1 MVLTT
6 YRFQLNVPT
15 HAELHGFAHDVNSL
29 VATNNGLTISFD
41 SEVRWCIAGD
51 LQKMAV
57 SHCTNTPHVW
67 LIKRPRLRWS

>member
-41 SEVRWCIAGD
+41 SEVR
-51 LQKMAV
+51 
-57 SHCTNTPHVW
+57 
-67 LIKRPRLRWS
+67 